1 MEKKLFN
8 KGFDLKQIR
17 ITDRFFGTLMKTV
30 REEVIPYQWK
40 ALNDEIEGAKPSFCM
55 RNFKLAAKLA
65 EERKENGQE
74 KLPVYSV
81 EDFNL
86 VPEDME
92 KMEDRFYGFVFQDT
106 DFSKWIEA
114 VGYSLSAHPDREL
127 EELADAAIDVVCKAQ
142 YEDGYLDTFYI
153 INDPSKRFTNLR
165 DHHELYCFGH
175 LTEGAIAYYEATG
188 KDKLLKAAM
197 RFADHICNVFGPGE
211 GKCKGYP
218 GHEIAEMAL
227 GRLYEVTGEDRYLKL
242 AQFFLDERG
251 RKPYY
256 FDQEHGVE
264 RKGDEEDYYYH
275 QAHRPVKEQDEAVG
289 HAVRAVYLYT
299 AMAQVAKY
307 TEDEGLKRACEK
319 LWDSI
324 EDQKMYITGGIG
336 GTPEGEAFSY
346 PYHLPNDR
354 MYNETCASIGLVF
367 FARRM
372 LEMSPDGRYGDVME
386 RALYNGIISGMAL
399 DGKSFFYVNPM
410 EAEPEGCRRDAH
422 RKHVALPRQK
432 WFGCACCPPN
442 LCRMISSVAQYAYS
456 DNDDT
461 IFMHL
466 YCGAELHKV
475 FGDSEVKIYVNT
487 EYPWK
492 EEVKISLEMDRETEF
507 VYALRVPGWC
517 QDFSVMVN
525 GEKQQ
530 YPVSEGYMY
539 IRRKWSN
546 GDHIALNLPM
556 EPVFYQADT
565 RVRDDVGKVALMRGP
580 MVYCAEEA
588 DNGDEMDLL
597 EVDAASRPSAY
608 EENGELGNIVVIEA
622 DGRRICPRH
631 PHRLYEP
638 YRGYTYDPVKIKFIP
653 YYLWCNRGAG
663 EMKTYLRCYER
674 GLNGTAN

>member
-1 MEKKLFN
+1 MEKRLFSR
-8 KGFDLKQIR
+8 GFNLKNIR
-17 ITDRFFGTLMKTV
+17 ITDRFFGTLMDTV

-40 ALNDEIEGAKPSFCM
+40 ALNDEVEGAEPSFCM

-65 EERKENGQE
+65 KERKQKGQE

-81 EDFNL
+81 ENFNL

-92 KMEDRFYGFVFQDT
+92 KMEDCFYGFVFQDT

-114 VGYSLSAHPDREL
+114 VGYSLSSHPDKEL
-127 EELADAAIDVVCKAQ
+127 EELADAAIDIVCEAQ

-153 INDPSKRFTNLR
+153 INDPSKRFTNLK

-175 LTEGAIAYYEATG
+175 LAEGAIAYYEATG
-188 KDKLLKAAM
+188 KDKLLKAVM
-197 RFADHICNVFGPGE
+197 RFADHIGTVFGPE
-211 GKCKGYP
+211 KGKCKGYP

-227 GRLYEVTGEDRYLKL
+227 GRLYEVTGEDKYLKL
-242 AQFFLDERG
+242 AQFFINERG
-251 RKPYY
+251 KKPYY
-256 FDQEHGVE
+256 FDQEHKVKRE
-264 RKGDEEDYYYH
+264 KEDEEDYYYH
-275 QAHRPVKEQDEAVG
+275 QAHRPVREQDEAVG

-299 AMAQVAKY
+299 AMAQVARY
-307 TEDEGLKRACEK
+307 TNDEGLKSACEK

-324 EDQKMYITGGIG
+324 EKQKMYITGGIG

-372 LEMSPDGRYGDVME
+372 LEMSPNARYGDVME

-456 DNDDT
+456 DNEDT
-461 IFMHL
+461 VFMHL
-466 YCGAELHKV
+466 YCGARLHKV
-475 FGDSEVKIYVNT
+475 FGNSTVEISVDT

-492 EEVKISLEMDRETEF
+492 EDVKIELEMNAETEF
-507 VYALRVPGWC
+507 VYALRIPGWC
-517 QDFSVMVN
+517 EDFSVMIN
-525 GEKQQ
+525 GKKQE
-530 YPVSEGYMY
+530 YPVSDGYMY
-539 IRRKWSN
+539 IKRKWKN
-546 GDHIALNLPM
+546 GDRIWLHLPM

-565 RVRDDVGKVALMRGP
+565 RVRDDIGKVALMRGP
-580 MVYCAEEA
+580 MVYCAEEV
-588 DNGDEMDLL
+588 DNGNEMDLL
-597 EVDAASRPSAY
+597 EVNAAHKPSVR
-608 EENGELGNIVVIEA
+608 EEHGELGDIVVMEA

-631 PHRLYEP
+631 PDRLYEP
-638 YRGYTYDPVKIKFIP
+638 YRGYEYKLAKIRFIP
-653 YYLWCNRGAG
+653 YYLWCNRGVG
-663 EMKTYLRCYER
+663 EMKTYLRWYNEE
-674 GLNGTAN
+674 